1 MLTEACNWFDQRF
14 EWLLQDIFKKTQK
27 SWSVMHDDDDEM
39 MKHTGWA
46 WDH

>member
-1 MLTEACNWFDQRF
+1 MKC
-14 EWLLQDIFKKTQK
+14 
-27 SWSVMHDDDDEM
+27 HDDDDEM